1 MGMLLGSKSRDDF
14 DYEWIGFQKEVK
26 KDQKMSDEQYMQLI
40 GIPQQMIDEIM
51 SIDIPEEGIF
61 DLDRFTSEGEL

>member
-1 MGMLLGSKSRDDF
+1 
-14 DYEWIGFQKEVK
+14 
-26 KDQKMSDEQYMQLI
+26 MSDEQYMHLI